1 MRFLMKNTT
10 VLNCICPLCGKEG
23 VIHSIEMLP
32 KNGISMECIH
42 GDGERHQWA
51 EYESME
57 AVIAKNNRKP
67 DGPKII
73 ICPVCHKRGRVNDFH
88 PDKARPD
95 LVDYVVVHEKLRG
108 AWGKNKAV
116 RKRRRC
122 YITKLID
129 REAILKKLGRYIA
142 PTNNLE
148 RYIEK

>member
-1 MRFLMKNTT
+1 MA
-10 VLNCICPLCGKEG
+10 
-23 VIHSIEMLP
+23 
-32 KNGISMECIH
+32 MEKDTS
-42 GDGERHQWA
+42 GQSYR
-51 EYESME
+51 SME

-129 REAILKKLGRYIA
+129 REAILKKLGRYIP

-148 RYIEK
+148 RYMRNDEKGNAFLGAHPSLC